1 MKRGYRIVCIILV
14 LMVLLSIS
22 FLCYACSS
30 SEEDT
35 KYYIYVKNYVYDE
48 DTNTVTAVLGFTTES
63 DKEISS
69 EAVFDSSSTQD
80 NVFYYKQTTYI
91 SFSTSIFY
99 LKVDEIFTDDIKYH
113 NDVLYNNTKFRV
125 DYVTS
130 LKSIKS
136 DGKVTRSGKYYIHS
150 YDATNGN
157 MNITLTRK
165 YANQAS
171 WYGVLIG
178 CSVAG
183 LTIGLVIAL
192 CVKKK
197 KDKVREQEN
206 A

>member
-136 DGKVTRSGKYYIHS
+136 DGKVTRSGKDYIHS

-157 MNITLTRK
+157 MNITLTRR

>member
-1 MKRGYRIVCIILV
+1 MRKGYRIVCIVLV

-22 FLCYACSS
+22 FLCYACSAPD
-30 SEEDT
+30 EDT
-35 KYYIYVKNYVYDE
+35 NYYIYVKNYVYDE
-48 DTNTVTAVLGFTTES
+48 DTNTVIAVLGFTTES

-69 EAVFDSSSTQD
+69 EVVFDSSSTLD

-91 SFSTSIFY
+91 SFNTSIFY

-130 LKSIKS
+130 MKSIKS
-136 DGKVTRSGKYYIHS
+136 DGKLTKSGKYYIHS
-150 YDATNGN
+150 YDATDGD
-157 MNITLTRK
+157 MKITLTRK

-178 CSVAG
+178 CAVAG
-183 LTIGLVIAL
+183 LTIGLVVAL
-192 CVKKK
+192 CIKKN
-197 KDKVREQEN
+197 KDNVREQEN

>member
-1 MKRGYRIVCIILV
+1 MRKGYRIICIVLV

-22 FLCYACSS
+22 LLCYACSN
-30 SEEDT
+30 SEDNE
-35 KYYIYVKNYVYDE
+35 KYYIYVKNYEYNE

-69 EAVFDSSSTQD
+69 EVVFDSSSTQD

-91 SFSTSIFY
+91 SFNTSIFY

-125 DYVTS
+125 DYVTT

-136 DGKVTRSGKYYIHS
+136 DGKLTRVGKYYIHS
-150 YDATNGN
+150 YESTNGN
-157 MNITLTRK
+157 MSITLTRR
-165 YANQAS
+165 YPNQAS

-178 CSVAG
+178 CSIAG

-192 CVKKK
+192 CIKKK